1 VGLRGESHFARR
13 GAEPL
18 GYAAMPAS
26 QTRNAM
32 PTPSPAPSPGPF
44 LGRTAGLIGAAGVL
58 LTGGIALLQSLPSP
72 PEPAPTSASGPGQA
86 CGPGTGGFLRGRFF
100 GAIDLT
106 AEWSGPT
113 LACDGMRKPDGQ
125 GVRLFFSGEHPGGGR
140 VSLLIGLE
148 GREDELAGA
157 EQPANVTV
165 IDERQGRFFS
175 SAGPG
180 RCWARIDSVTAVEAG
195 DGRPAG
201 SRVAGLAYC
210 VGALPSVGDRSSL
223 TLGDLQ
229 FSGWVAADAE

>member
-1 VGLRGESHFARR
+1 
-13 GAEPL
+13 
-18 GYAAMPAS
+18 MPAS
-26 QTRNAM
+26 QPRNAM
-32 PTPSPAPSPGPF
+32 PTPPPGS
-44 LGRTAGLIGAAGVL
+44 LLRRTAGIVGTAGVL
-58 LTGGIALLQSLPSP
+58 LTGGIALLQALPSP
-72 PEPAPTSASGPGQA
+72 PEPALTAAPGPGQA
-86 CGPGTGGFLRGRFF
+86 CGPDAGGFLRGRFF

-106 AEWSGPT
+106 ADWSGPG
-113 LACDGMRKPDGQ
+113 LACDGMRKPDGA
-125 GVRLFFSGEHPGGGR
+125 GVRLFFSGEQAGGGR

-157 EQPANVTV
+157 EQPANLTV

-180 RCWARIDSVTAVEAG
+180 RCWARIDSVTAVRAR
-195 DGRPAG
+195 DGHPAG